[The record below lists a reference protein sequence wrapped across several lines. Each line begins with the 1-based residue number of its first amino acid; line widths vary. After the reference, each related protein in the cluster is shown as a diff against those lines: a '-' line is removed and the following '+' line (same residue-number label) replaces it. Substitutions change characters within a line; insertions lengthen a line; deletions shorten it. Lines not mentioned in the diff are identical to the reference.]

1 MMRRTLAA
9 CLVAACMAAAC
20 VPIGARVQNLYTG
33 EPMK

>member
-20 VPIGARVQNLYTG
+20 VPIGARVQNLYTDA
-33 EPMK
+33 PTK